1 MSSILHQ
8 LLQSY
13 YPEGPL
19 AFIDASPSP
28 LSVNVTRLHQL
39 LLAYYRILQ
48 TNRELPDQLH
58 WSIKPLSQ
66 LIWTP
71 HLDNGI
77 RILAI
82 RCYSLQIGMCEE
94 ERCKLE
100 IEILG
105 ELCGVDCQLDYG
117 QNLDETAKTVDGWI
131 MPVVELK
138 RVQEERD
145 AIITK
150 PIDYFSQDDQQS
162 SYVEFS
168 DLRYMLVPQGMM
180 SIDHLYLAPSS
191 PTFMVFFY

>member
-1 MSSILHQ
+1 MVCFFPSSILHQ
-8 LLQSY
+8 LLLSY
-13 YPEGPL
+13 YLEGPL
-19 AFIDASPSP
+19 AFIVASPSP
-28 LSVNVTRLHQL
+28 LSINVTRLHQL

-48 TNRELPDQLH
+48 ANRELPGQLN
-58 WSIKPLSQ
+58 WSLKPLSQ

-82 RCYSLQIGMCEE
+82 RCYSLQSGMCEE

-100 IEILG
+100 TEVLG

-117 QNLDETAKTVDGWI
+117 QNLDGTTKVVDGWI

-145 AIITK
+145 VIITK
-150 PIDYFSQDDQQS
+150 PIDYFSTDDQKHS
-162 SYVEFS
+162 CLDLS
-168 DLRYMLVPQGMM
+168 DLRCSFFLSKNDVHR
-180 SIDHLYLAPSS
+180 SL
-191 PTFMVFFY
+191 TFFL